1 MLNELIQRHA
11 YDNNS
16 NTIPLTPR
24 QVKTRQDKAREDEI
38 YIDSLHIIIMK
49 MTMSII
55 MSMTMTII
63 IQ

>member
-38 YIDSLHIIIMK
+38 YIDSLHI
-49 MTMSII
+49 
-55 MSMTMTII
+55 MTMTII